1 MSALPEVVP
10 FSLPKK
16 PRVKEKD
23 APPDQRKI
31 CVLPIKAV
39 FDQKLT
45 HGALQVLAALCAY
58 CNRAG
63 ITWVSQTR
71 LAKELGI
78 SQQAVA
84 KQFKQLR
91 EAGYVE
97 TVRKGFR
104 GERTDTLRVVFDAS
118 IDVETA
124 MAVTSSIEDTRPPVI
139 KKEQAMQAEQ
149 PDRAGQAKIASMIT
163 KVLRQPTKEQPAMT
177 IKKEDSMTVKKMKE
191 DITKAK
197 GRRTKAVDKP
207 VDQEAANHNPQ
218 VVNEEALHLQPNH
231 NLEVVTNTENTVLR
245 GYKEDS
251 LKRFNTVL
259 NNQQKAELIEAGL
272 TEQQMIDNL
281 QVLSDAYASE
291 GLKLNQDRLVAEL
304 IELAAVSRGIA

>member
-1 MSALPEVVP
+1 
-10 FSLPKK
+10 
-16 PRVKEKD
+16 
-23 APPDQRKI
+23 
-31 CVLPIKAV
+31 
-39 FDQKLT
+39 
-45 HGALQVLAALCAY
+45 
-58 CNRAG
+58 
-63 ITWVSQTR
+63 
-71 LAKELGI
+71 
-78 SQQAVA
+78 
-84 KQFKQLR
+84 
-91 EAGYVE
+91 
-97 TVRKGFR
+97 
-104 GERTDTLRVVFDAS
+104 
-118 IDVETA
+118 
-124 MAVTSSIEDTRPPVI
+124 
-139 KKEQAMQAEQ
+139 
-149 PDRAGQAKIASMIT
+149 
-163 KVLRQPTKEQPAMT
+163 MT